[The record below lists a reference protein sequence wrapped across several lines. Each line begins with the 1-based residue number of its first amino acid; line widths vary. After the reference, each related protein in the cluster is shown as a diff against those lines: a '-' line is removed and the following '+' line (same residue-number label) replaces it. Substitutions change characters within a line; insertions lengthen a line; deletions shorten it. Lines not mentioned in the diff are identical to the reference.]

1 MDAGIKSEV
10 LGHTVLT
17 PKVHVFK
24 TLYKRPFI
32 QGLIFFRLL
41 LYIIILCP
49 FVDTSIDSYPTELLG
64 GDGSLSVLSPGEK
77 PNCKTPVRPFA
88 LLYVTP
94 RGVKPLSGPARL
106 PTDEKGQEHSSE
118 LF

>member
-1 MDAGIKSEV
+1 MDTGIKSEV

-17 PKVHVFK
+17 AKVHVFK

-32 QGLIFFRLL
+32 QGLIFLGFCCTSSSSVLLWTPPSTATRLN
-41 LYIIILCP
+41 
-49 FVDTSIDSYPTELLG
+49 FWG